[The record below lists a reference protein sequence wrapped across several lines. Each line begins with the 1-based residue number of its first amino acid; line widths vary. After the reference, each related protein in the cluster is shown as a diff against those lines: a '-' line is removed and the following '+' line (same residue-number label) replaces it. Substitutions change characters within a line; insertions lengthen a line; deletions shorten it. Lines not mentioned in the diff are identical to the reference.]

1 MIFIKKVWLK
11 LTACPS
17 VSHSVSLW
25 IKSAGGNLLGE
36 GGGGVWRVCVVMT
49 GNVKGLNELI

>member
-1 MIFIKKVWLK
+1 MIFIKKVGLK

-36 GGGGVWRVCVVMT
+36 GGGGVCVVMT